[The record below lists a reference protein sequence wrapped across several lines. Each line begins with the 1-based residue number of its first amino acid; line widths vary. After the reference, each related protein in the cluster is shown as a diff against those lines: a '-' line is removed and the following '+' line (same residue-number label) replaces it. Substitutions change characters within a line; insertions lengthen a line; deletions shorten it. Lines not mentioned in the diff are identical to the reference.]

1 MIELDMKYLCII
13 FMILLL
19 FSCGESSDNASDSDG
34 SNKTTSEY

>member
-1 MIELDMKYLCII
+1 MKNLCII
-13 FMILLL
+13 LMTLLL